1 MKETE
6 RRKENLEKEN
16 INKVNGAF
24 VLQQNC
30 QPYIAVVKS
39 VQDTADSKT
48 IQNNEKAV
56 NFFEGVEKLL
66 EVWFTRAGEGVGTE
80 ASDLRNIPRYENCVT
95 R

>member
-1 MKETE
+1 MKETDK
-6 RRKENLEKEN
+6 RKENLEKEN
-16 INKVNGAF
+16 INKVNGAIA
-24 VLQQNC
+24 LQQNL

-48 IQNNEKAV
+48 IQKNEKAV

-66 EVWFTRAGEGVGTE
+66 EVWFTRAGGGTE
-80 ASDLRNIPRYENCVT
+80 ASVLRNIPRYEHCVT

>member
-66 EVWFTRAGEGVGTE
+66 EVWFTRAGGGTE
-80 ASDLRNIPRYENCVT
+80 ASDLRNIPRYEHCVT

>member
-1 MKETE
+1 MKETDK
-6 RRKENLEKEN
+6 RKENLEKEN
-16 INKVNGAF
+16 VNKVNGAIS
-24 VLQQNC
+24 LQQNC
-30 QPYIAVVKS
+30 QSYIAVVKS
-39 VQDTADSKT
+39 VQDTADSKI

-66 EVWFTRAGEGVGTE
+66 EVWFTRAGEGTE